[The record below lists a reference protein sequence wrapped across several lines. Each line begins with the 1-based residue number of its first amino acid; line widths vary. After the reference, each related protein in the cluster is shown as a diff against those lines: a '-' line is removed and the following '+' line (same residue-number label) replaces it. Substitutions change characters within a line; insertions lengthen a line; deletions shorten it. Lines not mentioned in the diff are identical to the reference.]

1 MPGAMLSLNTELE
14 RVLKQHISKF
24 ASDAKKNQVKFPDN
38 GARVSRVSNFV
49 IFFNS
54 SVIK

>member
-1 MPGAMLSLNTELE
+1 MPGAMLNLNTELE

-24 ASDAKKNQVKFPDN
+24 ASDVKKNQVKFPGN